1 MAELGLEHRFYRGV
15 SGPWMVRDGYHARR
29 ATELEIALRDAL
41 LASQRRELAAAE
53 HLRLVA
59 RREPAPAPSRAPALA
74 VAPSPN
80 ASEWQVTMRDQ
91 IGDWLHDAWH
101 EKRSDLA
108 ALATVLVGAV
118 VLLYLVLR

>member
-59 RREPAPAPSRAPALA
+59 RREPAPAVSS
-74 VAPSPN
+74 SPN

-118 VLLYLVLR
+118 VLLYLVLPGKR